1 MRDGTA
7 LALAAGC
14 SARSG
19 AGRRWRRWIS
29 NRPLRW
35 GSLGLVLVTGAAAG
49 APLLAP
55 FDPLEQHLDAA
66 LSPPSLVHPF
76 GTDNFGRDILSRTL
90 HGSRVDL
97 MMGLGLVLFPLV
109 LGTPVGC
116 VAAYRGG
123 VLDALVM
130 RLAEIAV
137 AFPFFVL
144 VIAIIAMLGPGL
156 ANMYLAVTIVSWV
169 SYARIARGEIVV
181 MRELEYVQAGRAL
194 GLGDGRIVFRHL
206 LPGVGAAVVLFAV
219 SDVVLCILLGT
230 SLSFLGLGV
239 QPPTAEWG
247 AMIADGRNYILTAW
261 WMTTFPGLAI
271 AVIGVT
277 FSLLGDGL
285 AHELRPGR

>member
-1 MRDGTA
+1 MSDATA

-14 SARSG
+14 SARSSV
-19 AGRRWRRWIS
+19 AGGWRRWVS

-35 GSLGLVLVTGAAAG
+35 GSVALALVIGAAAG
-49 APLLAP
+49 APLLSP

-66 LSPPSLVHPF
+66 LQPPSLIHPF

-97 MMGLGLVLFPLV
+97 LMGVGLVLFPLL

-116 VAAYRGG
+116 IAAYRGG
-123 VLDALVM
+123 AFDALVM

-156 ANMYLAVTIVSWV
+156 ANMYLAVTMVSWV

-181 MRELEYVQAGRAL
+181 MRELEYIQAGRAL

-206 LPGVGAAVVLFAV
+206 LPGVSAAVVLFAV

-285 AHELRPGR
+285 AHELRPER